1 MKEFVAH
8 RMLVQSSL
16 RKKWKTMLLLFVAG
30 IIVVAALFAWN
41 RSHYKSIDNL
51 PSLAQIAET
60 EDEADLNDFIGN
72 FTKQELIAAWGSPNE
87 CSRMEDVWYINENTK
102 LIVNYHNNDDH
113 AVVCS
118 IIAK

>member
-41 RSHYKSIDNL
+41 RSHYKSIC
-51 PSLAQIAET
+51 Q
-60 EDEADLNDFIGN
+60 
-72 FTKQELIAAWGSPNE
+72 
-87 CSRMEDVWYINENTK
+87 
-102 LIVNYHNNDDH
+102 
-113 AVVCS
+113 
-118 IIAK
+118 

>member
-60 EDEADLNDFIGN
+60 EDEAALNDFIGN

-87 CSRMEDVWYINENTK
+87 CSRME
-102 LIVNYHNNDDH
+102 VNCTHKCGH
-113 AVVCS
+113 CEM
-118 IIAK
+118 

>member
-51 PSLAQIAET
+51 
-60 EDEADLNDFIGN
+60 
-72 FTKQELIAAWGSPNE
+72 
-87 CSRMEDVWYINENTK
+87 
-102 LIVNYHNNDDH
+102 HNNDDH